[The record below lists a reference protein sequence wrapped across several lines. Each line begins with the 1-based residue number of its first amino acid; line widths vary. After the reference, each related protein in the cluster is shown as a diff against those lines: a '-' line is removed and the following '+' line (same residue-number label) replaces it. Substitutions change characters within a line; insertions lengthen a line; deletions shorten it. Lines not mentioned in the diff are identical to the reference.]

1 MTNRRNVEFMD
12 TQLPIS
18 YWVKL
23 VDRLIDDLFATTL
36 EEHGIT
42 RRQWQLLNVLSKGS
56 AGVELLDIEIA
67 PYLSP
72 ANATAAPNQDLHT
85 TSLES
90 LTELVESGWL
100 TTDGAL
106 YDLTERGRTVVDR
119 LTVVIADE
127 RTKATVGVTP
137 EQYATTLTVLET
149 MARNLNPAVTAS
161 EH

>member
-1 MTNRRNVEFMD
+1 MD
-12 TQLPIS
+12 TQQPIS

-23 VDRLIDDLFATTL
+23 VDRIIDDLFATTL

-42 RRQWQLLNVLSKGS
+42 RRQWQLLTVLSKGS

-67 PYLSP
+67 PFLDR
-72 ANATAAPNQDLHT
+72 ATSAVPPTVGLHT

-90 LTELVESGWL
+90 LTELVESDWL

-106 YDLTERGRTVVDR
+106 YELTERGRTVVDR
-119 LTVVIADE
+119 LTSVINDE
-127 RTKATVGVTP
+127 RAKATVGVTD

-149 MARNLNPAVTAS
+149 MARNLSARR
-161 EH
+161 E